1 MNDYSTYLDI
11 SKGSTLTFE
20 EACEILA
27 ELKACVEKISAEDKD
42 EFYNEMLEKAF
53 EYTSIRCEW
62 ELLSSEERSEKDP
75 YRTSVHD
82 GFITSLNIIARLAG
96 QEGVDASWAD
106 KLGDKR
112 KRIGDFACFL
122 TYINGIANR

>member
-20 EACEILA
+20 EAVDILT
-27 ELKACVEKISAEDKD
+27 EMNECVGKISADDKD
-42 EFYNEMLEKAF
+42 EFYNEMLQKAF

-62 ELLSSEERSEKDP
+62 ELLSNDERSEKDP

-96 QEGVDASWAD
+96 QEGVDASWLG